1 MFQHGFVSVGLHL
14 CRVPKPGAGSLI
26 MNFLLPVLVFSV
38 PRYTIFSSKF
48 HTFGCAHRTNTS
60 TEARKDTYLSRESLA

>member
-1 MFQHGFVSVGLHL
+1 
-14 CRVPKPGAGSLI
+14 

-60 TEARKDTYLSRESLA
+60 TEARKDLLIPRVTGLT

>member
-1 MFQHGFVSVGLHL
+1 
-14 CRVPKPGAGSLI
+14 